1 MTFVNNIKAAFDSSA
16 DVRTRDSGELV
27 STIIMIAGFAIM
39 SLLAVNWLST
49 AVLSKAADVSKCI
62 EGANT
67 SSTAA
72 VTAAK
77 AACQN
82 DAGGL
87 KSFEVDTS
95 YTGRK

>member
-16 DVRTRDSGELV
+16 DEKTRDSGELV

-49 AVLSKAADVSKCI
+49 SVLNKAADVSACI

-72 VTAAK
+72 ASASQLACKNGDTTLKSYTA
-77 AACQN
+77 
-82 DAGGL
+82 DAG
-87 KSFEVDTS
+87 
-95 YTGRK
+95 YIGRK